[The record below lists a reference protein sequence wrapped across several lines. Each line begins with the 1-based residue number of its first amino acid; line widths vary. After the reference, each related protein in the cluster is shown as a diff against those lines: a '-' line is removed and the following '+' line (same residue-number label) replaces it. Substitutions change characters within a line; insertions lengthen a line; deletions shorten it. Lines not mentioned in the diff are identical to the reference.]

1 MGNQKICNTI
11 AVNAF
16 NCWSH
21 SAQSPLSPSFWL
33 IEEFLR
39 IFRQTGDR
47 IDPKFAGLTHWNCA
61 YNWYVELFFALSNLS
76 CKFPLWIHVSMLPLS
91 WWRHQRETLS
101 ALLSL
106 CVGNAPVNSPHKDQ
120 WRGALMFCL
129 ICAWRNGVN
138 NREAGDLRRH
148 RDHYDVTLMI
158 LELVYI
164 YLHACMYRVRACGLK
179 AANKK
184 SDSKS
189 EHIIGLYSLDQLLVS
204 FPLFSDLWLVGKF
217 QLICIQTPNWTD
229 LKFGGWIHCV
239 HGPYNGLHIC
249 LHLVIKGL
257 L

>member
-1 MGNQKICNTI
+1 M
-11 AVNAF
+11 
-16 NCWSH
+16 
-21 SAQSPLSPSFWL
+21 
-33 IEEFLR
+33 
-39 IFRQTGDR
+39 
-47 IDPKFAGLTHWNCA
+47 
-61 YNWYVELFFALSNLS
+61 FFVLSNLS
-76 CKFPLWIHVSMLPLS
+76 CTFPIWIHVSMLSLS

-120 WRGALMFCL
+120 WRGALMLCL

-179 AANKK
+179 AVNKK

-189 EHIIGLYSLDQLLVS
+189 EHIMDSTVWINFWFYSRWFLTFDWSGSFSSFAYKPLIGLISN
-204 FPLFSDLWLVGKF
+204 LVGEF
-217 QLICIQTPNWTD
+217 IVCMVLTMN
-229 LKFGGWIHCV
+229 
-239 HGPYNGLHIC
+239 C
-249 LHLVIKGL
+249 LYVYT
-257 L
+257 